1 MPRNGAG
8 LYTPPYDWEDDDA
21 NDIPIRSDRM
31 QGQDQDMADALTASI
46 AKDGQTTPT
55 ANLPMGGFKHT
66 GVAVASSR
74 TDYLRASQAQD
85 NDLVTYTASG
95 TDTYSITPAPAVT
108 SYTTGQAWMVL
119 FTNANTGAATLN
131 VSGLGAKDICKATS
145 SAVVSGDITAGMM
158 AKCVY
163 DGTRFQIQRVGAQI
177 TTLGLTAGVAQTAGF
192 TAAVNTKYVCNFTAA
207 VTITLPASAT
217 AGDIIVLAIAGGFE
231 VTLNP
236 NGLKINASTANL
248 NIGADMQTVMIMY
261 TGATNGWV

>member
-1 MPRNGAG
+1 MSRNGTG
-8 LYTPPYDWEDDDA
+8 TYTLPYDWEDDDA
-21 NDIPIRSDRM
+21 NDIPIQSDRM
-31 QGQDQDMADALTASI
+31 QGQDQDIADALTASI

-66 GVAVASSR
+66 GVAVASNR

-85 NDLVTYTASG
+85 NDLTTYTATG
-95 TDTYSITPAPAVT
+95 TDTYAITPSPVVT

-145 SAVVSGDITAGMM
+145 TAIVSGDITAGMM

-163 DGTRFQIQRVGAQI
+163 DGTRFQIQRLGAQV
-177 TTLGLTAGVAQTAGF
+177 TTLGLTAGAAQTAGF

-207 VTITLPASAT
+207 ETITLPAAAS
-217 AGDIIVLAIAGGFE
+217 AGDIIVFALGGTQA
-231 VTLNP
+231 VTLDP
-236 NGLKINASTANL
+236 NGLRVNGLTSNL
-248 NIGADMQTVMIMY
+248 FIGGDMQTLMITY